1 MKDLENRN
9 RMIGSEDTTI
19 SNIFD
24 KSLPGLLEDYCSRDA
39 QKNLSVDIN
48 KVLRDKGVGVFEAGT
63 GTGKTLGYLIPAFL
77 YEKQVLLSTG
87 TKNLQDQ
94 LFFKDIPLLV
104 NLFPKKRISLLKGR
118 ANYLCILRFKQS
130 LELGSIEQVSPSK
143 AQEIEIWRH
152 RTISGDLTE
161 ILDFES
167 LLDLEPLV
175 SSTAENCLG
184 TDCSFYNEC
193 YLFKAREIA
202 SKSDIVIVNHH
213 LLFSHL
219 LRNDEHVR
227 NILPEVGAYI
237 IDEAH
242 KIPGIARK
250 FIGDIISS
258 QKLHQLV
265 SDISKEQVFLGD
277 DDRVLTNLIDSL
289 YQTILSIEAELD
301 SRKPEKNFESFLTFR
316 PFLLRLENNLSSLEM
331 RLRLMCDRSDT
342 LRQLNK
348 RVQSAAE
355 TSARFLVED
364 KESEEYAYWTES
376 KVRAFSF
383 HRAPV
388 LLENR
393 LKSVIHESRAPWV
406 FTSATLTIEESFEYF
421 LEETGIKADVQRIY
435 PSPFD
440 FESAVRGLVLAN
452 LPWPGNDQHTI
463 SLACA
468 CMKILQANSGR
479 TFFLFTSHRA
489 MRVAAEILRGQ
500 EKPLFVQGDAPKIS
514 LIKGFKENEGSILMG
529 TDSFWEGIDVSGLN
543 LTLLI
548 IDKLPF
554 PVPDDPILKQKSR
567 MIIEREGNP
576 FLEIFLPKALL
587 SLKQGFGR
595 LIRSESDRGLFV
607 LGDPRMATKS
617 YRSYIKKNLPFRTWI
632 ESIDQASSWLNE
644 MELK

>member
-1 MKDLENRN
+1 
-9 RMIGSEDTTI
+9 
-19 SNIFD
+19 
-24 KSLPGLLEDYCSRDA
+24 
-39 QKNLSVDIN
+39 
-48 KVLRDKGVGVFEAGT
+48 
-63 GTGKTLGYLIPAFL
+63 
-77 YEKQVLLSTG
+77 
-87 TKNLQDQ
+87 
-94 LFFKDIPLLV
+94 
-104 NLFPKKRISLLKGR
+104 
-118 ANYLCILRFKQS
+118 
-130 LELGSIEQVSPSK
+130 
-143 AQEIEIWRH
+143 
-152 RTISGDLTE
+152 
-161 ILDFES
+161 
-167 LLDLEPLV
+167 
-175 SSTAENCLG
+175 
-184 TDCSFYNEC
+184 
-193 YLFKAREIA
+193 
-202 SKSDIVIVNHH
+202 
-213 LLFSHL
+213 
-219 LRNDEHVR
+219 
-227 NILPEVGAYI
+227 
-237 IDEAH
+237 
-242 KIPGIARK
+242 
-250 FIGDIISS
+250 
-258 QKLHQLV
+258 
-265 SDISKEQVFLGD
+265 
-277 DDRVLTNLIDSL
+277 
-289 YQTILSIEAELD
+289 
-301 SRKPEKNFESFLTFR
+301 
-316 PFLLRLENNLSSLEM
+316 
-331 RLRLMCDRSDT
+331 MCDRSDT

-364 KESEEYAYWTES
+364 NESEEYAYWTES

-514 LIKGFKENEGSILMG
+514 LIQGFKENEGSILMG

-554 PVPDDPILKQKSR
+554 PVPNDPILKQKSR

-617 YRSYIKKNLPFRTWI
+617 YRSYIKKNLPFRIWI
-632 ESIDQASSWLNE
+632 ESIDEASAWLNE
-644 MELK
+644 MELKS

>member
-77 YEKQVLLSTG
+77 HEKQVLLSTG

-152 RTISGDLTE
+152 RTTSGDLTE

-184 TDCSFYNEC
+184 TNCSFYNEC

-219 LRNDEHVR
+219 LKSDEHVR

-265 SDISKEQVFLGD
+265 SDISREQVLLGD
-277 DDRVLTNLIDSL
+277 DDRVLKNRIDSL
-289 YQTILSIEAELD
+289 YQTILSLEAELD
-301 SRKPEKNFESFLTFR
+301 SRKPEKNFESFLSFR

-364 KESEEYAYWTES
+364 NESEEYAYWTES

-388 LLENR
+388 LLANR

-514 LIKGFKENEGSILMG
+514 LIQGFKENEGSILMG

-554 PVPDDPILKQKSR
+554 PVPDDPILKQKGR

-617 YRSYIKKNLPFRTWI
+617 YRTYIKKNLPFRTWI

>member
-77 YEKQVLLSTG
+77 HEKQVLLSTG

-289 YQTILSIEAELD
+289 YQTILSLEAELD

-316 PFLLRLENNLSSLEM
+316 PFLLRLENNLSSLEL
-331 RLRLMCDRSDT
+331 RLRLMCDRSDA
-342 LRQLNK
+342 LRQLHK

-355 TSARFLVED
+355 TSARFLDED
-364 KESEEYAYWTES
+364 NESEEYAYWIES

-421 LEETGIKADVQRIY
+421 LEETGIQADVQRIY

-500 EKPLFVQGDAPKIS
+500 KKPLFVQGDASKIS
-514 LIKGFKENEGSILMG
+514 LIKGFKENKGSILMG

-554 PVPDDPILKQKSR
+554 PVPNDPILKQKSR

-617 YRSYIKKNLPFRTWI
+617 YRSYIKKNLPFRIWI
-632 ESIDQASSWLNE
+632 ESIDEASSWLNE

>member
-77 YEKQVLLSTG
+77 HEKQVLLSTG

-118 ANYLCILRFKQS
+118 SNYLCIHRFKQS
-130 LELGSIEQVSPSK
+130 SELGSIEQVSPSK

-167 LLDLEPLV
+167 LIDLEPLV

-184 TDCSFYNEC
+184 TDCGFYNEC

-202 SKSDIVIVNHH
+202 SKSDIVIVNHY

-219 LRNDEHVR
+219 LRNEEHVR
-227 NILPEVGAYI
+227 NILPDVGAYI

-265 SDISKEQVFLGD
+265 SDISKEQVFW
-277 DDRVLTNLIDSL
+277 
-289 YQTILSIEAELD
+289 
-301 SRKPEKNFESFLTFR
+301 
-316 PFLLRLENNLSSLEM
+316 EM
-331 RLRLMCDRSDT
+331 T
-342 LRQLNK
+342 
-348 RVQSAAE
+348 
-355 TSARFLVED
+355 
-364 KESEEYAYWTES
+364 
-376 KVRAFSF
+376 
-383 HRAPV
+383 
-388 LLENR
+388 
-393 LKSVIHESRAPWV
+393 
-406 FTSATLTIEESFEYF
+406 
-421 LEETGIKADVQRIY
+421 TG
-435 PSPFD
+435 S
-440 FESAVRGLVLAN
+440 
-452 LPWPGNDQHTI
+452 
-463 SLACA
+463 
-468 CMKILQANSGR
+468 
-479 TFFLFTSHRA
+479 
-489 MRVAAEILRGQ
+489 
-500 EKPLFVQGDAPKIS
+500 
-514 LIKGFKENEGSILMG
+514 
-529 TDSFWEGIDVSGLN
+529 
-543 LTLLI
+543 
-548 IDKLPF
+548 
-554 PVPDDPILKQKSR
+554 
-567 MIIEREGNP
+567 
-576 FLEIFLPKALL
+576 
-587 SLKQGFGR
+587 
-595 LIRSESDRGLFV
+595 
-607 LGDPRMATKS
+607 
-617 YRSYIKKNLPFRTWI
+617 
-632 ESIDQASSWLNE
+632 
-644 MELK
+644 

>member
-9 RMIGSEDTTI
+9 RMIVSEDTTI

-24 KSLPGLLEDYCSRDA
+24 KSLPSLLEDYCSRDA
-39 QKNLSVDIN
+39 QKNLSEDIN
-48 KVLRDKGVGVFEAGT
+48 KVLRDNGVGVFEAGT

-77 YEKQVLLSTG
+77 HEKQVLLSTG

-227 NILPEVGAYI
+227 NILPDVGAYI

-250 FIGDIISS
+250 FIGDIIAS

-289 YQTILSIEAELD
+289 YQTILSLEAELA

-316 PFLLRLENNLSSLEM
+316 PFLLRFENNLSSLEL
-331 RLRLMCDRSDT
+331 RLRLMCGRSDA
-342 LRQLNK
+342 LRQLHK

-355 TSARFLVED
+355 TSARFLDED
-364 KESEEYAYWTES
+364 NGSEEYAYWIES

-421 LEETGIKADVQRIY
+421 LEETGIQADVERIY

-500 EKPLFVQGDAPKIS
+500 EKPLFVQGDASKIS
-514 LIKGFKENEGSILMG
+514 LIKGFKENKGSILMG

-554 PVPDDPILKQKSR
+554 PVPNDPILKQKSR

-617 YRSYIKKNLPFRTWI
+617 YRSYIKKNLPFRIWI
-632 ESIDQASSWLNE
+632 ESIDEASSWLNE

>member
-77 YEKQVLLSTG
+77 HEKQVLLSTG

-184 TDCSFYNEC
+184 TNCSFYNEC

-219 LRNDEHVR
+219 LKSDEHVR

-265 SDISKEQVFLGD
+265 SDISREQVLLGD
-277 DDRVLTNLIDSL
+277 DDRVLKNLIDSL
-289 YQTILSIEAELD
+289 YQTILSLEAELD
-301 SRKPEKNFESFLTFR
+301 SRKPEKNFESFLSFR

-364 KESEEYAYWTES
+364 NESEEYAYWTES

-388 LLENR
+388 LLANR

-452 LPWPGNDQHTI
+452 LPWPGNDQHSI

-514 LIKGFKENEGSILMG
+514 LIQGFKENEGSILMG

-554 PVPDDPILKQKSR
+554 PVPDDPILKQKGR

-617 YRSYIKKNLPFRTWI
+617 YRTYIKKNLPFRTWI

>member
-9 RMIGSEDTTI
+9 GMIDPEVTTI
-19 SNIFD
+19 SNIYD
-24 KSLPGLLEDYCSRDA
+24 QSLAGLLEDYCSRDA

-48 KVLRDKGVGVFEAGT
+48 KVLRSKGVGVFEAGT
-63 GTGKTLGYLIPAFL
+63 GTGKTLGYLVPAFL
-77 YEKQVLLSTG
+77 HKKQVVLSTG
-87 TKNLQDQ
+87 TRNLQDQ
-94 LFFKDIPLLV
+94 LFLKDIPLLV
-104 NLFPKKRISLLKGR
+104 NFFPKKRISLLKGR
-118 ANYLCILRFKQS
+118 SNYLCIHRFKQYS
-130 LELGSIEQVSPSK
+130 ELGSIDQVNPSK

-161 ILDFES
+161 ILDSES
-167 LLDLEPLV
+167 LLDLEPLI

-184 TDCSFYNEC
+184 TDCGFYNEC
-193 YLFKAREIA
+193 FLFKARDIA
-202 SKSDIVIVNHH
+202 SKSDIVIVNHY

-219 LRNDEHVR
+219 LMNEEHVR
-227 NILPEVGAYI
+227 NILPEVSAYI

-242 KIPGIARK
+242 KVPGIARK

-258 QKLHQLV
+258 QNLHQLI
-265 SDISKEQVFLGD
+265 SDLSTEQSFLGD
-277 DDRVLTNLIDSL
+277 DDQALTNLIDSL
-289 YQTILSIEAELD
+289 DQTILSLEAELD
-301 SRKPEKNFESFLTFR
+301 SKKPDKNFDSLLLFK
-316 PFLLRLENNLSSLEM
+316 PFLLRLENNLNSLEL
-331 RLRLMCDRSDT
+331 RLRLLCERSDA
-342 LRQLNK
+342 LRQLQK

-355 TSARFLVED
+355 TLALFLHDD
-364 KESEEYAYWTES
+364 KESEEYAYWIEN
-376 KVRAFSF
+376 KARAFSF

-393 LKSVIHESRAPWV
+393 LASVIHESKSPWV
-406 FTSATLTIEESFEYF
+406 FTSATLTIEQSFEYF
-421 LEETGIKADVQRIY
+421 LEETGIQADVERIY

-440 FESAVRGLVLAN
+440 FESAVRGLVLPD
-452 LPWPGNDQHTI
+452 LPWPGSDQHTI

-468 CMKILQANSGR
+468 CMKILRANSGR

-489 MRVAAEILRGQ
+489 MRVAAEIIRGLK
-500 EKPLFVQGDAPKIS
+500 KPLFVQGEASKFS
-514 LIKGFKENEGSILMG
+514 LIKGFKENDGSILMG

-554 PVPDDPILKQKSR
+554 PVPNDPILKQKSR
-567 MIIEREGNP
+567 MIIERDGNP

-617 YRSYIKKNLPFRTWI
+617 YRSYIKKNLPFRIWI
-632 ESIDQASSWLNE
+632 ESIDEASSWLNE